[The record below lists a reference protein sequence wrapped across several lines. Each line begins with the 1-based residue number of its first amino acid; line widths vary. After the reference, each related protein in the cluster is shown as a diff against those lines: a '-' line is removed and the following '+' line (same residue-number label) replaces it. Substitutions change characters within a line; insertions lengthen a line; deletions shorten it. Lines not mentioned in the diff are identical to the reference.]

1 VTVYCH
7 IRRVG
12 DVEYSI
18 GELARLTGVSVR
30 TVRFYVGQGLIDPPA
45 GRGPGRHY
53 RDTHV
58 RQIVRVRELQ
68 RQGLTLDR
76 AAAALQGRPAAPPIE
91 EPIERELVSRFRI
104 GNDVWLEVGPAAD
117 IPTSQQ
123 LREIVSYCREIL
135 APRRAEGRLR
145 GVKARSFDA
154 RSFRS
159 T

>member
-1 VTVYCH
+1 
-7 IRRVG
+7 VG

-123 LREIVSYCREIL
+123 LREIVDMTAAVKPPVGVRCSELGQTSCSTD
-135 APRRAEGRLR
+135 PRKR
-145 GVKARSFDA
+145 RSQ
-154 RSFRS
+154 
-159 T
+159 